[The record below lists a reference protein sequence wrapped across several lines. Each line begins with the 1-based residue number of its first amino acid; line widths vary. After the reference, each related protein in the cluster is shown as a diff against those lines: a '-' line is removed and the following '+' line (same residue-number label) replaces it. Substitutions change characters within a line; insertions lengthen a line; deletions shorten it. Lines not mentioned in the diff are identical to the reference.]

1 MLYNPIMFMSRE
13 YDRHYAW
20 WRMRFTSDTLGYSCI
35 GRTVEVSMKG
45 LSFHCDYDI
54 PLSTNGKVTVFMPPC
69 DYYPQPYEF
78 NADTKSIY
86 SILQGES
93 GFLIGLE
100 FTDIHEDGATVMK
113 IKLASCPMVPGSE
126 EPPAEEKDVKAFIQG
141 K

>member
-1 MLYNPIMFMSRE
+1 
-13 YDRHYAW
+13 
-20 WRMRFTSDTLGYSCI
+20 MRFTSDSPGFSCV
-35 GRTVEVSMKG
+35 GKTVEVSMKG

-54 PLSTNGKVTVFMPPC
+54 PLSSTAKVTIYMPPC
-69 DYYPQPYEF
+69 DFYPLPYEF
-78 NADTKSIY
+78 NADARPVY

-126 EPPAEEKDVKAFIQG
+126 EGAGEEKDAKAFIQG
-141 K
+141 Q